1 MVQEEK
7 KILGQGVE
15 KEPKLLEDLEKQEG
29 INWREGNKA
38 RIWLPKILFFTQK
51 ILVDA
56 ISFKRIPHR

>member
-29 INWREGNKA
+29 IN
-38 RIWLPKILFFTQK
+38 
-51 ILVDA
+51 
-56 ISFKRIPHR
+56 